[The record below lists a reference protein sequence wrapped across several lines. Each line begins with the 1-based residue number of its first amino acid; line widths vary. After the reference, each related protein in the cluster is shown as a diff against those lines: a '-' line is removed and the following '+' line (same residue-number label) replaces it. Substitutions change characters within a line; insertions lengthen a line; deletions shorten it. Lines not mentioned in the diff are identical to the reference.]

1 MLSEK
6 IRIHPAEGTW
16 VIRAGGAIIG
26 ETDAALELLEENY
39 LPLIF
44 FPRADLGMAFLDPS
58 ETISTCPYKG
68 TAHYYNLVTQNEVIP
83 DVGWSY
89 DAPSAGAER
98 IAGLVTFHPNRVTIE
113 QI

>member
-1 MLSEK
+1 MLSQK
-6 IRIHPAEGTW
+6 IRVHPAEGTW
-16 VIRAGGAIIG
+16 VVRAGGAIIG

-58 ETISTCPYKG
+58 ETVSTCPYKG
-68 TAHYYNLVTQNEVIP
+68 PARYYNLVTKSGVIA

-89 DAPSAGAER
+89 DTPGAGVEQ
-98 IAGLVTFHPNRVTIE
+98 IAGHITFHPNRVTIE